1 MAGVEY
7 RVARMNK
14 LTEIHGVVFDM
25 DGVLIDSHPAHR
37 ESWREFLHSLDKK
50 VSEAEL
56 DFILD
61 GHTREEILRHFL
73 GNLSTIEMLAYGKRK
88 DEYFRIHEHRI
99 EPIQGVFA
107 FLERLK
113 SSGVSCAI
121 ATSASEIRT
130 FATIERMGI
139 AQYFAAVVTA
149 RDVTIGK
156 PDPLVY
162 QLACERL
169 NLSPQ
174 AAIAFEDAP
183 SGVQSARSAGMRCI
197 GISSNGLRQQLL
209 HAGAEQVIPDFL
221 ELTLP
226 PFIRAG
232 WV

>member
-1 MAGVEY
+1 
-7 RVARMNK
+7 MNNSA
-14 LTEIHGVVFDM
+14 EIHGVVFDM

-37 ESWREFLHSLDKK
+37 ASWREFLHSVGKEI
-50 VSEAEL
+50 SETEL

-61 GHTREEILRHFL
+61 GHTREEILRHFF
-73 GNLSTIEMLAYGKRK
+73 GDLSTPEILAYGKQK
-88 DEYFRIHEHRI
+88 DEYFRVLEHRI
-99 EPIQGVFA
+99 EPMQGVVA

-113 SSGVSCAI
+113 SSGVACAI

-139 AQYFAAVVTA
+139 ADHFAAVITASDVTA
-149 RDVTIGK
+149 GK

-169 NLSPQ
+169 NLSPLS
-174 AAIAFEDAP
+174 AIAFDDAP

-197 GISSNGLRQQLL
+197 GVSNNGLQQQLL
-209 HAGAEQVIPDFL
+209 RAGAEQVIPDFL

-226 PFIRAG
+226 PALRKFTLDCRR
-232 WV
+232 